1 MALPMVINSTAQ
13 LTLFSLIM
21 MRMSGFILLNPIYG
35 RSNIPMRL
43 KAGLIFVL
51 TLVVYTN
58 SAGEAFEAVSTFEF
72 GFLLI
77 KEFVAGYIIGYVMQL
92 FFFIISF
99 SGYIIDYQMGLSMA
113 TVYDPQSNSQM
124 AVTGSVLQTWF
135 MLMFFA
141 VDGHLALMKIMLTSA
156 EIVPYGGI
164 LITQGLAVRMI
175 EIFLECVELGIRF
188 SIPIIAAEMLV
199 EVGIGILNKAV
210 PQISV
215 FVINIQIKLIVG
227 LGLLFIMFSPIG
239 EYLNKIMTNM
249 MKTVQGILTFL

>member
-1 MALPMVINSTAQ
+1 MPVAINNTAQ
-13 LTLFSLIM
+13 LTLFALIM
-21 MRMSGFILLNPIYG
+21 MRMSGFILMNPIFG
-35 RSNIPMRL
+35 RTNIPMRF

-51 TLVVYTN
+51 TLVIYTH
-58 SAGEAFEAVSTFEF
+58 SAGEAFDTAGTFEF

-99 SGYIIDYQMGLSMA
+99 TGYVMDYQMGLSMA
-113 TVYDPQSNSQM
+113 TVYDPQSNAQM

-135 MLMFFA
+135 LLMFFA
-141 VDGHLALMKIMLTSA
+141 VDGHLALMKIMITSA

-164 LITQGLAVRMI
+164 IITQGLAVRII
-175 EIFLECVELGIRF
+175 EIFLECVGMGIRF

-239 EYLNKIMTNM
+239 EFLNKIMTTM
-249 MKTVQGILTFL
+249 MKTVQGILTFM

>member
-1 MALPMVINSTAQ
+1 MPMAINNTAQ
-13 LTLFSLIM
+13 LTLFALIM

-35 RSNIPMRL
+35 RTNIPMRF
-43 KAGLIFVL
+43 KAGLIFAL
-51 TLVVYTN
+51 TLVVYSH
-58 SAGEAFEAVSTFEF
+58 SAGEAFETAGTFEF

-77 KEFVAGYIIGYVMQL
+77 KEFVAGYIIGYVMHL

-99 SGYIIDYQMGLSMA
+99 SGFILDYQMGLSMS
-113 TVYDPQSNSQM
+113 TVYDPQSNAQM
-124 AVTGSVLQTWF
+124 AITGSLLQTWF

-141 VDGHLALMKIMLTSA
+141 VDGHLALMRIMVTSA

-164 LITQGLAVRMI
+164 LITQGLAVRII

-188 SIPIIAAEMLV
+188 SLPIIAAEMLV

-210 PQISV
+210 PQISI

-239 EYLNKIMTNM
+239 EYLNKIMTTM